1 MTIVYIII
9 VAVGLGF
16 VPALMARKQ
25 GRSFV
30 KWWIYGAIA
39 FPAAIVHALVLKPDY
54 VVKCPF
60 CGGMTSTAKG
70 HCRRCGY
77 EFIM

>member
-9 VAVGLGF
+9 VAVVLGL
-16 VPALMARKQ
+16 VPAFMAGRQ

-30 KWWIYGAIA
+30 KWWIYGALA
-39 FPAAIVHALVLKPDY
+39 FPAAIVHALVLNPGH

-60 CGGMTSTAKG
+60 CGGMTNVGKG
-70 HCRRCGY
+70 YCRRCGY
-77 EFIM
+77 EFI